1 MRGIEAV
8 GISKTFRMAGE
19 DLPVLQDVSLAAPP
33 GGFVALLGPSGCG
46 KSTLLSIMAGL
57 ECPDVGVVRV
67 DGRDVTGRLG
77 LAGYMPQRD
86 LLLPWRRVLD
96 NVALGPELSGTP
108 RAEARRLAASYFARF
123 GLAGFERA
131 YPRDLSG
138 GMRQRAALLRTFL
151 ARRDILLLD
160 EPLGAL
166 DAMTRM
172 DLQGW
177 LLDIWAELGKTI
189 VLVTHDV
196 DEAIYLADRIYL
208 LSPRPARVV
217 AVLNVLLPRPRP
229 YGEIV
234 TSGAFLDLKREILG
248 LLGVRAGVPA

>member
-1 MRGIEAV
+1 MKGIEARE
-8 GISKTFRMAGE
+8 ISRTFRVDGHA
-19 DLPVLQDVSLAAPP
+19 LPVLCGVSVAAPP
-33 GGFVALLGPSGCG
+33 GGFVAVLGPSGSG

-57 ECPDVGVVRV
+57 DRPDAGRVVV

-86 LLLPWRRVLD
+86 LLLPWRRTLD
-96 NVALGPELSGTP
+96 NVALGPELSGMS
-108 RAEARRLAASYFARF
+108 RADARRLAASHFPRF

-131 YPRDLSG
+131 YPRTLSG

-151 ARRDILLLD
+151 SEREILLLD

-172 DLQGW
+172 DLQSW
-177 LLDIWAELGKTI
+177 LLDVWEEMRKTI

-208 LSPRPARVV
+208 LSSRPARVS
-217 AVLNVLLPRPRP
+217 AVLDVDLRRPRP
-229 YGEIV
+229 YDEIV
-234 TSGAFLDLKREILG
+234 TSTRFLSLKREILG
-248 LLGVRAGVPA
+248 LLGHRPVVTT